1 MVVTE
6 VPRVIGH
13 RGAAGHAPEN
23 TLVSIQ
29 KAFDLGARWVEVDV
43 KLSSDGVPILM
54 HDDRLERTT
63 NGSGLAAE
71 ASLAELE
78 RLDAGRWFGAE
89 FAGAHIPTLAELV
102 GLLAELGMGLNLELK
117 PSPRQEDETGR
128 VVAEVFSD
136 LWGPGLP
143 APVIS
148 SFTPASLSAFADVAP
163 EFERAMLF
171 GRLPSDWHAQVQT
184 VGAQAVHCGVKY
196 IKRHDVADINAVGLP
211 VRCYTVND
219 GETAGRLFHWGVE
232 AVFSDYPECVP

>member
-29 KAFDLGARWVEVDV
+29 KAFELGVRWVEVDV
-43 KLSSDGVPILM
+43 KLSSDGVPVLM

-63 NGSGLAAE
+63 NGTGPAGE
-71 ASLAELE
+71 ASLADLE

-89 FAGAHIPTLAELV
+89 FAGEHVPTLAEVV

-117 PSPRQEDETGR
+117 PSPRREVETGR
-128 VVAEVFSD
+128 VVGSVFRE
-136 LWGPGLP
+136 LWGPGLQP
-143 APVIS
+143 PVIS
-148 SFTPASLSAFADVAP
+148 SFVPASLTAFADEAP

-171 GRLPSDWHAQVQT
+171 GKLPSDWLAQVQA
-184 VGAQAVHCGVKY
+184 VGARAVHCGVKH
-196 IKRHDVADINAVGLP
+196 IKRHDVAEIHAQDLP

-219 GETAGRLFHWGVE
+219 SDTAARLFHWGIK
-232 AVFSDYPECVP
+232 AVFSDYPERVR